1 MEKSL
6 KETRAVNT
14 TVQNPLGT
22 KPVSK
27 LVFSMAVPAVIAN
40 LANALYN
47 IVDQIFIGQGVGY
60 LGNAATSVAFPL
72 TTICMAL
79 GLMAGLG
86 SAASFNLALGKG
98 EEKKAKQYAGTAVA
112 MLFITGVMICILVQL
127 FLEPLMNTFG
137 ATEQT
142 LSYAMAYSRIS
153 AFGIPFLL
161 ISTGI
166 NPLVRADRSA
176 TYSMIGV
183 VSGAILNTILDPLF
197 IFTFDMG
204 IAGAALATVISQ
216 ILSAV
221 ILLAYFPRFKSVK
234 IEKNDFIPRGYA
246 IKSITTLGL
255 TPFIFQISTMIIQ
268 ITLNNLLKIYG
279 AESVYGSDIPIAVAG
294 IISKINVI
302 FTSIVLGVVQ
312 GSQPVCSFN
321 YGAGNYRRVRET
333 LKLWIVTVFSISLV
347 IFAIFM
353 IFPRPIFELFGEGT
367 ELYFEFAV
375 KYLRVFLFFV
385 YLNGIQVAATTFF
398 PTIGKAG
405 KGVFLSLSKN
415 IMLQL
420 SLLFLLSH
428 FFGLDGIMF
437 SYPITDF
444 IACAIAV
451 IMVWLEM
458 RCMGS
463 DPRDKT
469 NLG

>member
-1 MEKSL
+1 MDV
-6 KETRAVNT
+6 AVK
-14 TVQNPLGT
+14 NPLGSQ
-22 KPVSK
+22 KVSK

-47 IVDQIFIGQGVGY
+47 IVDQIFIGQGVSY

-98 EEKKAKQYAGTAVA
+98 DEKKAKKYAGTAVS
-112 MLFITGVMICILVQL
+112 MLFICGVVICLLVQI
-127 FLEPLMNTFG
+127 FLQPLMNAFG
-137 ATEQT
+137 ATNQT
-142 LSYAMAYSRIS
+142 LSYAMAYSIIS

-176 TYSMIGV
+176 TYSMVGV
-183 VSGAILNTILDPLF
+183 VSGSLLNMILDPLF
-197 IFTFDMG
+197 IFTFNMG

-216 ILSAV
+216 VVSAV

-234 IEKNDFIPRGYA
+234 IEKEDFIPRGFA

-268 ITLNNLLKIYG
+268 ITLNNLLKIHG
-279 AESVYGSDIPIAVAG
+279 AQSVYGSDIPMAVAG

-321 YGAGNYRRVRET
+321 YGAKNYKRVRET
-333 LKLWIVTVFSISLV
+333 LKLWIITVFSISIV

-353 IFPRPIFELFGEGT
+353 IFPRPIFELFGKESD
-367 ELYFEFAV
+367 LYFEFAV

-415 IMLQL
+415 VMLQL
-420 SLLFLLSH
+420 SLLFILSH
-428 FFGLDGIMF
+428 FFGLNGIMF

-444 IACAIAV
+444 LACAIA
-451 IMVWLEM
+451 IFMVWLEM
-458 RCMGS
+458 KSM
-463 DPRDKT
+463 PKE
-469 NLG
+469 NVKKEI